1 MPLFV
6 IIRHGQSQWNLENR
20 FTGSADPPLT
30 DLGREEAREAGA
42 LLKASQSSEKLFSMG
57 FTSELQRTIETMDII
72 LREMGQPDL
81 PIERSAA
88 LNERKYG
95 DLQGLNKAEAEE
107 RFGVEQLFRW
117 RRGYEDRP
125 TNGESLSDIYE
136 LVVHYYETTILPHLQ
151 NGQSI
156 LVVGHG
162 NNLRALLMHLEQV
175 SAKSI
180 EDVEL
185 ATGIPR
191 QYEYDQ
197 ATGTFALLP
206 K

>member
-6 IIRHGQSQWNLENR
+6 IVRHGQSQWNLENR

-30 DLGREEAREAGA
+30 ELGREEAREAGT
-42 LLKASQSSEKLFSMG
+42 LLRSGQSSAQLFHIG
-57 FTSELQRTIETMDII
+57 FTSELQRTIETMAII
-72 LREMGQPDL
+72 LEEIGQPDL
-81 PIERSAA
+81 PVERSAA

-117 RRGYEDRP
+117 RRGYSDRP
-125 TNGESLSDIYE
+125 TNGESLADVYE
-136 LVVHYYETTILPHLQ
+136 SIVRYFETAMLPHLRD
-151 NGQSI
+151 GKSI
-156 LVVGHG
+156 LVAGHG

-175 SAKSI
+175 SAESI
-180 EDVEL
+180 EQVEL
-185 ATGIPR
+185 ATGVPR
-191 QYEYDQ
+191 QYEYNP
-197 ATGTFALLP
+197 ATGTFTLLP